1 MSTKNVLGID
11 MGASNGRAVVGR
23 YNGKKLEI
31 AELHRFNNVPVTLNA
46 GYYWDVLSLF
56 DQIKKSIAKSSDI
69 KIDSVGIDTWGVDFG
84 LIDENGYLLENPH
97 HYRDP
102 RTEGMPRKVFDKI
115 PEYDIFAQTGMHP
128 AQLTTLFQLAAL
140 RQNQENILKAAKT
153 LLFMPDLF
161 RFLLT
166 GDRSSEHTIAATSLL
181 FDPNTKEW
189 IKNYLEA
196 FEIPDILPKLKSAGR
211 IAGKLTDGIARELNV
226 ENIPVVRIAGHDTAS
241 AILSVPSAEENI
253 AYISC
258 GTWSIAGADEDRF
271 ITDKKALEQGFNN
284 EMGYDDTNMFVKNIT
299 GLWVL
304 QECITEWQREGV
316 KINYEEMNKSI
327 HDVKLNTYIN
337 LDSEE
342 FGKPGNMANK
352 IRAYTKR
359 TNQHNPRTK
368 QEIYKT
374 VWVSLALKYK
384 QTIEG
389 LEALT
394 HRKYTAIHIIGGGA
408 RSDYLCQ
415 LTSDITGK
423 EVLSGPYEATVI
435 GNMLVQLIALGELKG
450 TEEAKQLVKESF
462 TIKEYQ
468 PKPNN
473 EIDALY
479 RNYAGK

>member
-140 RQNQENILKAAKT
+140 RQNQENLLKTAET

-189 IKNYLEA
+189 IKNYLKE
-196 FEIPDILPKLKSAGR
+196 FEIPDILPKL
-211 IAGKLTDGIARELNV
+211 
-226 ENIPVVRIAGHDTAS
+226 EN
-241 AILSVPSAEENI
+241 
-253 AYISC
+253 
-258 GTWSIAGADEDRF
+258 
-271 ITDKKALEQGFNN
+271 
-284 EMGYDDTNMFVKNIT
+284 
-299 GLWVL
+299 
-304 QECITEWQREGV
+304 
-316 KINYEEMNKSI
+316 
-327 HDVKLNTYIN
+327 
-337 LDSEE
+337 
-342 FGKPGNMANK
+342 
-352 IRAYTKR
+352 
-359 TNQHNPRTK
+359 
-368 QEIYKT
+368 
-374 VWVSLALKYK
+374 
-384 QTIEG
+384 
-389 LEALT
+389 
-394 HRKYTAIHIIGGGA
+394 
-408 RSDYLCQ
+408 
-415 LTSDITGK
+415 
-423 EVLSGPYEATVI
+423 SG
-435 GNMLVQLIALGELKG
+435 
-450 TEEAKQLVKESF
+450 
-462 TIKEYQ
+462 
-468 PKPNN
+468 
-473 EIDALY
+473 
-479 RNYAGK
+479 